1 MGVIGMKKCIGKNSI
16 PFIFVIINPPGVK
29 HVFGKESPVPE
40 AHQGENY
47 SESKDIVGYHQ

>member
-1 MGVIGMKKCIGKNSI
+1 MGVIGMKKCMGKNSI